1 MRRQT
6 AGVVL
11 LVLSVLGFLDALL
24 VHQKIAQGSAECVV
38 FKGCEKVLFSAYNTL
53 LGVSLSWWGMGFYGA
68 FIIASLWYAV
78 SSKGSGKGILQLL
91 VGGGFLF
98 SLYLLHLQINVIG
111 ELCTYCV
118 GSFLVLLISGYVIFS
133 RKLENINTKHEVGE

>member
-1 MRRQT
+1 MKRQT
-6 AGVVL
+6 ASVVL

-38 FKGCEKVLFSAYNTL
+38 FKGCEKVLFSQYSTL
-53 LGVSLSWWGMGFYGA
+53 WGVSLSWWGIGFYGLV
-68 FIIASLWYAV
+68 IIASLWYGL
-78 SSKGSGKGILQLL
+78 SSKGNGKGLLQLL

-111 ELCTYCV
+111 ELCTYCI
-118 GSFLVLLISGYVIFS
+118 GSFLVLLIAGYVVFS
-133 RKLENINTKHEVGE
+133 KKLENNRNPK